1 MNWNELKKRIVAEY
15 DSRNLKSNVRYNAI
29 DKIEDFI
36 RQYYPQ
42 VIKDVKE
49 LEHIDKKDLKMQ
61 YEQKWKRTRINGAES
76 SVINEIYNQ
85 LSSL

>member
-1 MNWNELKKRIVAEY
+1 MKKRIVAEY

>member
-1 MNWNELKKRIVAEY
+1 MNWNELKKLIVAEY